1 MAAPQDFNVDYLAQ
15 LARLELTP
23 EEKTRYVAQLGD
35 VLHHIER
42 LSEVDVSGVEPTA
55 HAFPL
60 ENVWDAD
67 TPRSG
72 LSVADALRNAPAQ
85 REQMISVPRVIE

>member
-1 MAAPQDFNVDYLAQ
+1 MSAPQDFNVDYLAQ
-15 LARLELTP
+15 LARLTLTP
-23 EEKTRYVAQLGD
+23 EEKARYAAQLGD
-35 VLHHIER
+35 VLHHLER
-42 LSEVDVSGVEPTA
+42 LAEVDVSGVEPTA

-67 TPRSG
+67 TPRPG

-85 REQMISVPRVIE
+85 REQMISVPKVIE

>member
-1 MAAPQDFNVDYLAQ
+1 MSAPQDFNVDYLAQ
-15 LARLELTP
+15 LARLTLTP
-23 EEKTRYVAQLGD
+23 EEKARYAAQLGD
-35 VLHHIER
+35 VLKHFDR
-42 LSEVDVSGVEPTA
+42 LAEVDVSGVEPTA

-67 TPRSG
+67 TPRPG

-85 REQMISVPRVIE
+85 REQMISVPKVIE